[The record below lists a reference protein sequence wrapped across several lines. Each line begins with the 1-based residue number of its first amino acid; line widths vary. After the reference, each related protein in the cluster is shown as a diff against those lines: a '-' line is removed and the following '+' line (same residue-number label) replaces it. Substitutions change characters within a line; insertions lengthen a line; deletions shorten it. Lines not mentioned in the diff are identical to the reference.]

1 MKRSLAILAVT
12 LFIDLLGFGLI
23 IPLLPV
29 YITHYGGSPWVGG
42 ALLASFSTMQFI
54 FSPIWGRVSDQ
65 RGRRPMILLSLVGSA
80 ISFLAFGFAPNL
92 LILFVARVAAGIL
105 SAASLPTAQAYIAD
119 VTPPEKRASG
129 MAVLGAAFGLGFAL
143 GPMIGGYAG
152 QPIHIGWFHTS
163 SLETPA
169 LLAALLSFGNFIWAY
184 FRLPESLPEGNR
196 QPRTRN
202 GVLDVFPA
210 ISRALHNPNISKQL
224 TVFTF
229 TTFAFTAV
237 EASFSWLI
245 LLRFRDVLARQA
257 QAAWEAAH
265 SGQVFAALSQHA
277 QSDLREHAQTA
288 ATSSVFAVV
297 GITAVCTQILVIR
310 GLAQKLGETRMVRL
324 GAFVLT
330 LSLLGIAFAPSLP
343 LLRLLAVGIA
353 FGSGVLNPSL
363 NALITQAADPRE
375 RGTLSG
381 TQQGLG
387 SLARIIAPPINNTV
401 VTWQVGALPV
411 SSIPFLS
418 SAVLMATAFVLS
430 LKLRPIVS
438 QKVTFP
444 EGIPDNLLKN
454 KEFAEGKPK
463 EPSDPLVA
471 EDASGFH

>member
-1 MKRSLAILAVT
+1 
-12 LFIDLLGFGLI
+12 
-23 IPLLPV
+23 
-29 YITHYGGSPWVGG
+29 
-42 ALLASFSTMQFI
+42 
-54 FSPIWGRVSDQ
+54 
-65 RGRRPMILLSLVGSA
+65 
-80 ISFLAFGFAPNL
+80 
-92 LILFVARVAAGIL
+92 
-105 SAASLPTAQAYIAD
+105 
-119 VTPPEKRASG
+119 

-184 FRLPESLPEGNR
+184 FRLPESLAEGNR
-196 QPRTRN
+196 QPRARN
-202 GVLDVFPA
+202 GVLDIFPA

-245 LLRFRDVLARQA
+245 LLRFRQRHGGERANCVA
-257 QAAWEAAH
+257 EAAH
-265 SGQVFAALSQHA
+265 PMDSCLQTLAQRA
-277 QSDLREHAQTA
+277 QSDLIEHAQTA

-310 GLAQKLGETRMVRL
+310 GLAKRLGETRMVRI
-324 GAFVLT
+324 GAAVLT
-330 LSLLGIAFAPSLP
+330 LSLLGIAFAPP
-343 LLRLLAVGIA
+343 CPCVRLLAVGIA
-353 FGSGVLNPSL
+353 FGSGIMNPSL

-401 VTWQVGALPV
+401 VTWQVGARCP
-411 SSIPFLS
+411 
-418 SAVLMATAFVLS
+418 SA
-430 LKLRPIVS
+430 
-438 QKVTFP
+438 
-444 EGIPDNLLKN
+444 
-454 KEFAEGKPK
+454 
-463 EPSDPLVA
+463 
-471 EDASGFH
+471 ASRS

>member
-29 YITHYGGSPWVGG
+29 YITHYGGAPWVGG
-42 ALLASFSTMQFI
+42 LLLASFSTMQFI

-65 RGRRPMILLSLVGSA
+65 RGRRPMILMSLIGSA

-92 LILFVARVAAGIL
+92 VILFVARVAAGIL

-119 VTPPEKRASG
+119 VTPPENRASG

-163 SLETPA
+163 SLESPA
-169 LLAALLSFGNFIWAY
+169 LLAALLCLGNFIWAY
-184 FRLPESLPEGNR
+184 FRLPESLAEGNR
-196 QPRTRN
+196 QPRTQN
-202 GVLDVFPA
+202 GMLDIFPA

-245 LLRFRDVLARQA
+245 LLRYRSVLVQNA
-257 QAAWEAAH
+257 QNAWQLAH
-265 SGQVFAALSQHA
+265 AGQLFQNLPQRA
-277 QSDLREHAQTA
+277 QNDLIEHAQTA

-310 GLAQKLGETRMVRL
+310 GLAKRMGETRMVRI

-330 LSLLGIAFAPSLP
+330 LTLLGIAFAPTLP
-343 LLRLLAVGIA
+343 LVRLLAVGIA
-353 FGSGVLNPSL
+353 FGSGIMNPSL
-363 NALITQAADPRE
+363 NALITQAADPKE

-401 VTWQVGALPV
+401 VTWQVGGLPI

-418 SAVLMATAFVLS
+418 SALLMGTAFALS
-430 LKLRPIVS
+430 LKLRPIAS

-444 EGIPDNLLKN
+444 KGIPDNLLKN
-454 KEFAEGKPK
+454 KESGSREQK
-463 EPSDPLVA
+463 EPASPVGA
-471 EDASGFH
+471 EDAGGFH